1 MPPRVECKIVEEI
14 DTLGLRKLQMT
25 YAKLTGKDASEN
37 IKVLLGLADIKVDKV
52 VTTGRGS
59 YSIVYKA
66 KYKHSILPFSK
77 DKDVAIKV
85 IKIDQTQDRL
95 EDLSIEAE
103 LLSKAYNYSPYDNSH
118 TVPEIYKCIFFCDKA
133 RNCNGIQIIIME
145 LGIPF
150 DVILKDDILS
160 LKYKVD
166 KINRI
171 LIHYKTLVMK
181 AGIYMFDVKPKNA
194 TISTKDG
201 SPNIIDFGY
210 KHVF

>member
-1 MPPRVECKIVEEI
+1 M
-14 DTLGLRKLQMT
+14 
-25 YAKLTGKDASEN
+25 
-37 IKVLLGLADIKVDKV
+37 
-52 VTTGRGS
+52 
-59 YSIVYKA
+59 
-66 KYKHSILPFSK
+66 
-77 DKDVAIKV
+77 
-85 IKIDQTQDRL
+85 
-95 EDLSIEAE
+95 SIEAE

-150 DVILKDDILS
+150 DVMLKDDILS

-171 LIHYKTLVMK
+171 LIHYKTLVMD
-181 AGIYMFDVKPKNA
+181 ANIYMFDVKPKNA

-210 KHVF
+210 KHVFYDIFDFFDDEDDITEDDIKLAFLTIIQLQFMLISINLLKLKQHTTKDILYDLLKSNTEAQTAINNYKNRIYLG